1 MTNELLQFAVAILVI
16 VLPLLVAWALVTR
29 SCTRPG
35 ARPRR
40 RSRSDRHADD

>member
-1 MTNELLQFAVAILVI
+1 MTNELLQVAVAILVI

-35 ARPRR
+35 ARPPAP
-40 RSRSDRHADD
+40 SDQHADD